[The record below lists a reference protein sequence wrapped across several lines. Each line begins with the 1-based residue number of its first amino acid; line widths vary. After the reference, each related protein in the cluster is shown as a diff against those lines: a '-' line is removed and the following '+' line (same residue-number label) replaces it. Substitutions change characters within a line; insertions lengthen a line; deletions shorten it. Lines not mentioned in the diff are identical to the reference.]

1 MVLGPE
7 NGQVSLKHA
16 SGVPGLEELEVQL
29 VAISIIK
36 RIISSFDGD
45 NLCTNFWF
53 HGTTVKVFD
62 CWQVPVLVVGVFLL
76 HISTTPRMQ

>member
-45 NLCTNFWF
+45 NLCSWF

-62 CWQVPVLVVGVFLL
+62 CWQVPVPVVGVFLL

>member
-45 NLCTNFWF
+45 NLCTNFYNSES
-53 HGTTVKVFD
+53 
-62 CWQVPVLVVGVFLL
+62 
-76 HISTTPRMQ
+76 I